1 MESRPSPRSSRWFS
15 TAARSAL
22 ARFCGAALA
31 AAVLGGSAWA
41 GPLTYGAAG
50 ANRVVG
56 GQGTFPRLVAL
67 SLPTE
72 VPVRWIV
79 SLPPRRLAAID
90 ASGTLWIFEISQTEL
105 QVLGRY
111 GEVASA
117 DGPPAVAALGEGR
130 RAVVAVSPDGR
141 LLVWSDGAL
150 RNYDVGSALSR
161 LTFPVPVTLEGK
173 SWDDLLAVAADG
185 ALVLIAGLPSVPRV
199 VARVDAQALPE
210 ARITVGSLDGS
221 GALQA
226 MVLSDR
232 TERYPRGALG
242 DKIEAGV
249 ITVVDVAANALTVR
263 SRYVVKA
270 PAVIEDLIPIV
281 APIGE
286 GRRPA
291 LVVVKSAARQGSS
304 VLVLGWREG
313 ALEPLAEG
321 PAFGLN
327 HRWVHVIGA
336 ADVTGDGI
344 PELLAVNTPHVSGVL
359 VAYERRAASL
369 IPVSK
374 ALGYS
379 SHALGSRNQDQ
390 AVIADMSGNGRL
402 EVILPRQSRDGLAA
416 LELSNGRWE
425 ERWFL
430 HFGASVLSN
439 VLVDDLDGDGLLDL
453 AVADRRALHVF
464 LSVR

>member
-22 ARFCGAALA
+22 ARLCGTALA

-161 LTFPVPVTLEGK
+161 LTFPVPVSLEGK

-242 DKIEAGV
+242 DRIEAGA

-390 AVIADMSGNGRL
+390 AAIADLSGNGRL

-416 LELSNGRWE
+416 LELSSGRWE

-430 HFGASVLSN
+430 HLGASVLSN
-439 VLVDDLDGDGLLDL
+439 VVVDDLDGDGLLDL

>member
-22 ARFCGAALA
+22 ARLCGTALA

-161 LTFPVPVTLEGK
+161 LTFPVPVSLEGK

-242 DKIEAGV
+242 DRIEAGA

-304 VLVLGWREG
+304 VLILGWREG

-379 SHALGSRNQDQ
+379 SHVLGSRNQDQ
-390 AVIADMSGNGRL
+390 AAIADMSGNGRL

-416 LELSNGRWE
+416 LELSSGRWE

-430 HFGASVLSN
+430 HLGASVLSN
-439 VLVDDLDGDGLLDL
+439 VVVDDLDGDGLLDL